1 MNFRT
6 RDNRVYHS
14 SLGSFQEVKGYIQDY
29 LTLLE
34 KKAFMDEDKTELYLL
49 FSSCLEVRA
58 PPPAPPR
65 PPPRESS
72 SARSQNTRC
81 CVLCGV
87 KRVSNPELVPS
98 APAPARRGESR
109 PEVPL
114 HPSRRCSA
122 PGAGLR
128 RRSAPCLCVS
138 VTSKNPKMR
147 MERVRL
153 HPTFSSWFV
162 FVPLSCP

>member
-58 PPPAPPR
+58 PPQRPPAP
-65 PPPRESS
+65 
-72 SARSQNTRC
+72 
-81 CVLCGV
+81 
-87 KRVSNPELVPS
+87 
-98 APAPARRGESR
+98 RRGR
-109 PEVPL
+109 VL
-114 HPSRRCSA
+114 LQGRRTPDAAFC
-122 PGAGLR
+122 AG
-128 RRSAPCLCVS
+128 
-138 VTSKNPKMR
+138 
-147 MERVRL
+147 
-153 HPTFSSWFV
+153 
-162 FVPLSCP
+162 